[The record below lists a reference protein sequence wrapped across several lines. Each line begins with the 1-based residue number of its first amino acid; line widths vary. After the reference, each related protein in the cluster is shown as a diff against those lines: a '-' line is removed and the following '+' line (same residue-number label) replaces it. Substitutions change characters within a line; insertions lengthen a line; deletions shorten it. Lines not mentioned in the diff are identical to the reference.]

1 MAVCCDDHFIH
12 NPLSKLVYILKFTHH
27 IHLDVVTSTS
37 DVARE
42 LLNEV
47 DCVVV
52 SANHQTKGRGRRGRP
67 WHDEERD
74 SALVSFGIRHKQQ
87 RSTRDLSADMAR
99 GCLAVLMVL
108 RAHAMSSGVRCK
120 YPNDIQAIDK
130 GVWSKLSGVLIEHDF
145 MGSICHTTII
155 GIGVNVRQQ
164 AFPETI
170 GQPATSLYRLGLET
184 NLSAVID
191 ALKAQIE
198 LLTDAPADEVFKLWE
213 RELQAGASMIAI
225 YGDGGV
231 WTVKGL
237 DENGRLVVENI
248 NDGTQRIIDDGDTL
262 RYLD

>member
-1 MAVCCDDHFIH
+1 MAVCCNDDFIQTQ
-12 NPLSKLVYILKFTHH
+12 LSKLIYIMKFTHH

-52 SANHQTKGRGRRGRP
+52 SANHQTKGRGRRGRL
-67 WHDEERD
+67 WHDEQRD

-87 RSTRDLSADMAR
+87 RSIRDLSADMAR
-99 GCLAVLMVL
+99 GCLAVLTVL
-108 RAHAMSSGVRCK
+108 RAHAISSGVRCK
-120 YPNDIQAIDK
+120 YPNDIQAIDQ

-145 MGSICHTTII
+145 MGSVCHTTII

-164 AFPETI
+164 AFSETI
-170 GQPATSLYRLGLET
+170 GQPATSLYRLGLEI
-184 NLSAVID
+184 NPSEVID
-191 ALKAQIE
+191 ELKEQLE
-198 LLTDAPADEVFKLWE
+198 QLNDAPADDVFQLWV
-213 RELQAGASMIAI
+213 RELYAGASTIMIAG
-225 YGDGGV
+225 YDGV
-231 WTVKGL
+231 WSLKGI

-262 RYLD
+262 RYFD